1 MMRYRFNGRTGEN
14 EARRR
19 GFAIRLYGGMA
30 KSITPKNL
38 TNFAGA
44 NGTGDGIS
52 VNGYLPRISF
62 QVNISKTRK
71 PKSTSK
77 TPGPKSGVGW
87 RNSPLTKKEIDD
99 ICFFIDKGWDRQ
111 SISQF
116 VGVSVSTVDKYKYAR
131 A

>member
-1 MMRYRFNGRTGEN
+1 MDALERMKLDARLCNQALRKLSGEHIENLKAEITG
-14 EARRR
+14 
-19 GFAIRLYGGMA
+19 
-30 KSITPKNL
+30 
-38 TNFAGA
+38 
-44 NGTGDGIS
+44 
-52 VNGYLPRISF
+52 
-62 QVNISKTRK
+62 
-71 PKSTSK
+71 K

-99 ICFFIDKGWDRQ
+99 IGFFIAKGWDRQ

>member
-1 MMRYRFNGRTGEN
+1 MDALEKMKLDAELCNQALWRHGEINYPQKLNKLCWCKWHGRWDKCKWLFAAHKLSSKHIEN
-14 EARRR
+14 
-19 GFAIRLYGGMA
+19 
-30 KSITPKNL
+30 
-38 TNFAGA
+38 
-44 NGTGDGIS
+44 
-52 VNGYLPRISF
+52 
-62 QVNISKTRK
+62 SKAEI
-71 PKSTSK
+71 TSK
-77 TPGPKSGVGW
+77 TPGPKSGFGW

>member
-1 MMRYRFNGRTGEN
+1 MDALEKMKLDARLCNQALRKLSGEHIEN
-14 EARRR
+14 
-19 GFAIRLYGGMA
+19 
-30 KSITPKNL
+30 
-38 TNFAGA
+38 
-44 NGTGDGIS
+44 
-52 VNGYLPRISF
+52 
-62 QVNISKTRK
+62 SKAEI
-71 PKSTSK
+71 TSK
-77 TPGPKSGVGW
+77 TPGPKSGFGW

>member
-1 MMRYRFNGRTGEN
+1 ME
-14 EARRR
+14 
-19 GFAIRLYGGMA
+19 

-62 QVNISKTRK
+62 QVNISKN
-71 PKSTSK
+71 SK
-77 TPGPKSGVGW
+77 AEMANKKPGPKSGVGW
-87 RNSPLTKKEIDD
+87 RSSPLTQKEIED
-99 ICFFIDKGWDRQ
+99 IYYFIDKGWDRQ

-116 VGVSVSTVDKYKYAR
+116 VGVSVSTIDKYKYAR
-131 A
+131 V